1 MTNPNADSAN
11 NPGLPTLSDRHTDAI
26 ILHGLAQALGE
37 LSGSTTPQ
45 AFQGCGALMAAIE
58 KMSGKLAND
67 LEGVKL

>member
-1 MTNPNADSAN
+1 MTTINPTSGNA
-11 NPGLPTLSDRHTDAI
+11 PGLPTLSDCHTDAI

-45 AFQGCGALMAAIE
+45 ALQGCGALMAAIE